1 MIGYMVVTQS
11 FAPPVLISEMNSP
24 VAHEISI
31 GEGIFTVKFYFYY
44 KLNELNIIT
53 YYTRFYTYN
62 TQFHKKNH
70 NHTWINMTPT
80 NVSVMVFYN
89 GERVKNATGVK
100 FQSDYKKMYSFDY
113 KK

>member
-1 MIGYMVVTQS
+1 MTQS

-24 VAHEISI
+24 VAHEISN
-31 GEGIFTVKFYFYY
+31 GDGIFTVKFYFYY
-44 KLNELNIIT
+44 KLNELNNIT

-100 FQSDYKKMYSFDY
+100 FQSDYKKMYSFVY